1 MCRHNILAHNE
12 QGYVV
17 SCNGCGRYQLA
28 FGTSLATLEPAD
40 YDRFCEQVAGL
51 ANGRNRKR
59 GSENSKTI
67 CLDLYGSRAM
77 MVLSAKE
84 LKSLSA
90 LLDEAGFSRQIGLL
104 LQESYIKSPEN

>member
-28 FGTSLATLEPAD
+28 FGTSLTMLDPAD
-40 YDRFCEQVAGL
+40 YDRFCRQVAGL
-51 ANGRNRKR
+51 AKYNQPG
-59 GSENSKTI
+59 GETEYSKKI
-67 CLDLYGSRAM
+67 YLDLYCHQAM

-84 LKSLSA
+84 LKLLNA
-90 LLDEAGFSRQIGLL
+90 LLDEAEFSRQVGFLL
-104 LQESYIKSPEN
+104 EESHIKSPEN

>member
-28 FGTSLATLEPAD
+28 FGTSLTTLEPAD
-40 YDRFCEQVAGL
+40 YDRFCEQAAGL
-51 ANGRNRKR
+51 AKSNRAGKEA
-59 GSENSKTI
+59 ENSKKI
-67 CLDLYGSRAM
+67 CLDLYCHQAM

-84 LKSLSA
+84 LKLLNA
-90 LLDEAGFSRQIGLL
+90 LLDEAEFSRQVGFLL
-104 LQESYIKSPEN
+104 EESHIKSPEN